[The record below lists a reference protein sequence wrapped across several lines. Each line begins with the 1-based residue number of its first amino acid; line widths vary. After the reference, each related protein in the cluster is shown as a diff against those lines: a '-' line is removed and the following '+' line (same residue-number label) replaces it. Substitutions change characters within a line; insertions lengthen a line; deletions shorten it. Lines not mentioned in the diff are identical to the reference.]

1 MTGDQALARLL
12 EGNRRFVA
20 ERAAHPNQSVARR
33 QEIKSEQLPF
43 AVVLG
48 CSDSRVPLEIIF
60 DQGLGDLFVVRVAG
74 NVFDDTVLLGSI
86 QFAVEQLQCPLLLV
100 LGHEKCGAVQAA
112 HQAITQDAMPQ
123 GALASIVKAI
133 EPAIHET
140 RGQGGDEID
149 RAVRANALHVADQLR
164 NAGAFV
170 QEQKPNQKLK
180 IAAAYYALGT
190 GAVEVLTR

>member
-1 MTGDQALARLL
+1 MTGDEALARLL

-33 QEIKSEQLPF
+33 QEVARGQLPF
-43 AVVLG
+43 GVVLG

-74 NVFDDTVLLGSI
+74 NVFDRSVLLGSI

-112 HQAITQDAMPQ
+112 HQAISQNAMPQ
-123 GALASIVKAI
+123 GALASIVEAI
-133 EPAIHET
+133 EPAILQT
-140 RGQGGDEID
+140 RGQGGDEMD
-149 RAVRANALHVADQLR
+149 RAIRANARHVAEQLR
-164 NAGAFV
+164 GADSFLRKR
-170 QEQKPNQKLK
+170 QDDATLK

-190 GAVEVLTR
+190 GAVEILEA